1 MELSCRRPTVR
12 AVLSRDGKSASPL
25 PSQSAAPGGPR
36 KPSSPAE
43 AIDVRVVLT
52 VRNKLNEKLVEKIE
66 DRWEYFINGIGQGIV
81 VQLVSEEMDPGKLFI

>member
-1 MELSCRRPTVR
+1 M
-12 AVLSRDGKSASPL
+12 
-25 PSQSAAPGGPR
+25 
-36 KPSSPAE
+36 
-43 AIDVRVVLT
+43 RVVLT